1 MGEVPADL
9 EARQQRLTKTPKR
22 GEVVRLDP
30 RDDLGSV
37 RVRLEQT
44 TRSPVYL
51 VVPPGLPCL
60 RTELGIRLLY
70 RQARALGREV
80 IIVSRD
86 PTIRELAQ
94 ESGFQVRRSLLSES
108 DLSAD
113 ALSLPELSLAFARKL
128 AGDLV
133 GIVQFELPRWWL
145 LISIGLLGGIFLLVY
160 LPQARVILTPRGQPV
175 EAAVSVTARRGAT
188 GVDTEKAVIPARVI
202 TAETDL
208 TQTVRIAAG
217 QPIAAQDRDRART
230 AVLDRAREQAM
241 ALLWQVKAPN
251 DQIFPQTVRVN
262 LVSEDFD
269 RRLGEQAP
277 TLTLKARV
285 RVEALAFDAQQANQV
300 VRAALARQV
309 PAGQQLGDQ
318 IETRPGG
325 LVSADED
332 SVVFEMFARG
342 VAFDRVDPERVR
354 SMVRGRSVGDATR
367 LISENFELAE
377 GPVVE
382 VYGSPL
388 GRLPAMG
395 NRIEVQVRQPT
406 LPPAPR

>member
-1 MGEVPADL
+1 V
-9 EARQQRLTKTPKR
+9 
-22 GEVVRLDP
+22 
-30 RDDLGSV
+30 
-37 RVRLEQT
+37 
-44 TRSPVYL
+44 
-51 VVPPGLPCL
+51 
-60 RTELGIRLLY
+60 
-70 RQARALGREV
+70 
-80 IIVSRD
+80 
-86 PTIRELAQ
+86 
-94 ESGFQVRRSLLSES
+94 
-108 DLSAD
+108 
-113 ALSLPELSLAFARKL
+113 ARKL

-133 GIVQFELPRWWL
+133 GVLQFELPRWWL
-145 LISIGLLGGIFLLVY
+145 LISIGLLGGIFLLLY
-160 LPQARVILTPRGQPV
+160 LPQARVVVTPKGQPV
-175 EAAVSVTARRGAT
+175 EATVSVTSRRGAT
-188 GVDTEKAVIPARVI
+188 AVDPAKAVIPARVI

-241 ALLWQVKAPN
+241 ALLWQVKAPS

-318 IETRPGG
+318 IEIRPGG

-395 NRIEVQVRQPT
+395 NRIEVEIRQPA

>member
-9 EARQQRLTKTPKR
+9 EAKQPRPTRPPKG
-22 GEVVRLDP
+22 GEIVRLDP

-44 TRSPVYL
+44 TRNPVYL

-60 RTELGIRLLY
+60 RSELGVRLLY
-70 RQARALGREV
+70 RQARALGREL

-86 PTIRELAQ
+86 PAIRELAR
-94 ESGFQVRRSLLSES
+94 ESGFRVRRSLLSES
-108 DLSAD
+108 PPEGVVPLP
-113 ALSLPELSLAFARKL
+113 ALGLAFVRKL

-133 GIVQFELPRWWL
+133 GILQFELPRWWL
-145 LISIGLLGGIFLLVY
+145 LISVGLLGVVFLLLY
-160 LPQARVILTPRGQPV
+160 MPQARVVVTPNGRPV
-175 EAAVSVTARRGAT
+175 EAAANVTARRGVTA
-188 GVDTEKAVIPARVI
+188 VDPDKAIIPARVI

-208 TQTVRIAAG
+208 EQTVRVGGPAVMAA
-217 QPIAAQDRDRART
+217 DRDRARS
-230 AVLDRAREQAM
+230 AMLDRAREQAL
-241 ALLWQVKAPN
+241 AVLWNVKAPN
-251 DQIFPQTVRVN
+251 DQIFPQTVRVA
-262 LVSEDFD
+262 LAGEDFD

-285 RVEALAFDAQQANQV
+285 RIEALAFDGQQANEV

-309 PAGQQLGDQ
+309 PAGQRLGDQ
-318 IETRPGG
+318 VEVRPGG
-325 LVSADED
+325 LVSADEN

-342 VAFDRVDPERVR
+342 VAFEPVDPEQVR
-354 SMVRGRSVGDATR
+354 SLVRGRSAAEAAR
-367 LISENFELAE
+367 LVAERFRLAE
-377 GPVVE
+377 EPAIE
-382 VYGSPL
+382 VYRSPL

-395 NRIEVQVRQPT
+395 NRIEIEIRQPP

>member
-1 MGEVPADL
+1 VGEVPADL

-60 RTELGIRLLY
+60 RTELGIRLLH

-86 PTIRELAQ
+86 PTIRELAH
-94 ESGFQVRRSLLSES
+94 ENGFRVRRSLLSE
-108 DLSAD
+108 DGPAD
-113 ALSLPELSLAFARKL
+113 ASTPLPQLALAVARKL

-133 GIVQFELPRWWL
+133 GVLQFELPRWWL
-145 LISIGLLGGIFLLVY
+145 LISIGLLGAIFLLLY
-160 LPQARVILTPRGQPV
+160 LPQARVVVTPRGQPV
-175 EAAVSVTARRGAT
+175 EATVSVTARRGAT
-188 GVDTEKAVIPARVI
+188 AVDPAKAVIPARVI

-241 ALLWQVKAPN
+241 ALLWQVKAPS

-262 LVSEDFD
+262 LASEDFD

-395 NRIEVQVRQPT
+395 NRIGVEIRQPA

>member
-1 MGEVPADL
+1 VGEVPADL

-51 VVPPGLPCL
+51 VVPPGLSCL

-108 DLSAD
+108 NPSAD

-300 VRAALARQV
+300 VRSALARQV

>member
-108 DLSAD
+108 NPSAD

-300 VRAALARQV
+300 VRSALARQV

>member
-9 EARQQRLTKTPKR
+9 KAGQPRLTKAPKG

-44 TRSPVYL
+44 TRNPVYL

-60 RTELGIRLLY
+60 RSELGIRLLY
-70 RQARALGREV
+70 RQARALGRELV
-80 IIVSRD
+80 IVSRD

-94 ESGFQVRRSLLSES
+94 QNGFRVRRSLLSEGGPPE
-108 DLSAD
+108 A
-113 ALSLPELSLAFARKL
+113 AIPLPRLGLAVGRKL

-133 GIVQFELPRWWL
+133 GILQFELPRWWVL
-145 LISIGLLGGIFLLVY
+145 VSIGLLPLAFVLLY
-160 LPQARVILTPRGQPV
+160 LPQARVVVTPRGQVV
-175 EAAVSVTARRGAT
+175 EATVNITARRDAT
-188 GVDTEKAVIPARVI
+188 LDPDKAVVPARVI

-208 TQTVRIAAG
+208 EQTVRVAAG
-217 QPIAAQDRDRART
+217 QPITAQDRERART

-241 ALLWQVKAPN
+241 AILWQVKTPN
-251 DQIFPQTVRVN
+251 DQVFPQTVRLT
-262 LVSEDFD
+262 LVGEDFD

-285 RVEALAFDAQQANQV
+285 RVEALAFDGQQANQV
-300 VRAALARQV
+300 ARAALVRQV

-318 IETRPGG
+318 VETRPGG
-325 LVSADED
+325 MVATDENT
-332 SVVFEMFARG
+332 VVFEMFARG
-342 VAFDRVDPERVR
+342 VAFERVDPERIR
-354 SMVRGRSVGDATR
+354 SLVRGRPVGDATR
-367 LISENFELAE
+367 LVVENFRLAE
-377 GPVVE
+377 APEVN

-388 GRLPAMG
+388 GRLPAIG
-395 NRIEVQVRQPT
+395 NRIQVEIRQPA